1 MVAMSSSRGI
11 YKDITKLKLII
22 SLLMYTCIV
31 PFHLLSTEFTQPDK
45 IYYEIM

>member
-11 YKDITKLKLII
+11 YKDITNYFTIDVYL
-22 SLLMYTCIV
+22 
-31 PFHLLSTEFTQPDK
+31 PFHLSNEFTQPDK